1 MGFFSSLNKVMNAAN
16 QIMDMVDDL
25 SSNASQVSENITNV
39 PTLNLAS
46 GYHEVS
52 ISDFASDQNGED
64 VEYSVSIKI
73 NDAFVDDDCGAAEVS
88 MYCPYAPNGEYGA
101 DGDDLLYFAIINDQT
116 IYSAIEE
123 FKNTGKISNAYECMA
138 LDGKYLCKAKMN
150 YGDNIVYLYGIDRC
164 GGYWE
169 NSALCM
175 VYKKMFLGTETEK
188 TIMKM
193 MDDIVESYAETIVC

>member
-25 SSNASQVSENITNV
+25 SNNTSQPSGNNTNV
-39 PTLNLAS
+39 PALNLAS
-46 GYHEVS
+46 GNHEVVS
-52 ISDFASDQNGED
+52 TDYACDKDGKD
-64 VEYSVSIKI
+64 VAYRVSIRI
-73 NDAFVDDDCGAAEVS
+73 NDAFINDNSGAGEVN
-88 MYCPYAPNGEYGA
+88 MYCPYAPNGE
-101 DGDDLLYFAIINDQT
+101 DSQDILYFAIINDQT
-116 IYSAIEE
+116 IYSAVEE
-123 FKNTGKISNAYECMA
+123 FKNTGRISRAYESMP
-138 LDGKYLCKAKMN
+138 LNGKCFCKAKMN

-175 VYKKMFLGTETEK
+175 VYKKEFFGTETEK

-193 MDDIVESYAETIVC
+193 MDEIVESYEETVQA